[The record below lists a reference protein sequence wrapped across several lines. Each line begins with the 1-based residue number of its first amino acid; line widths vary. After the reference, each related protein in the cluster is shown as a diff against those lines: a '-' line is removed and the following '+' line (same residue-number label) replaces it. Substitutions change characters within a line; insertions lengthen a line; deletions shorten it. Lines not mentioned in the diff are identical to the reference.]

1 MCTLPFFTFRYISFE
16 SCAGNLK
23 DLVSGNYKGPSIGT
37 NSEILA
43 QITTGLDFLHS
54 KKFFHRDLKPSNILI
69 SHPFRGISPRVK
81 LSNFA
86 FSPISNP
93 LNPLPFWKQAG
104 TNKAWMA
111 PEIHQLNIVALPMNV
126 FSLGL
131 IFAFFLSGGLH
142 PFSLDKEE
150 RVANIKK
157 RQPIILTANQL
168 LNVTGVAGAEVFN
181 LICLMLNF
189 DPEQRPAVSQILN
202 HPFLKQQRTV
212 LGNFQIPTELF
223 IPNAVEIPSAIDC
236 NSSLRPASADQQVAE
251 GAKNNV
257 DVTTQ
262 LQDSNLDASH
272 RGRSNANPSSFA
284 SEPPASSSGL
294 QQNKEHSNRYIN
306 AHLLIYNEY

>member
-1 MCTLPFFTFRYISFE
+1 MEDC
-16 SCAGNLK
+16 
-23 DLVSGNYKGPSIGT
+23 
-37 NSEILA
+37 
-43 QITTGLDFLHS
+43 
-54 KKFFHRDLKPSNILI
+54 
-69 SHPFRGISPRVK
+69 
-81 LSNFA
+81 
-86 FSPISNP
+86 
-93 LNPLPFWKQAG
+93 
-104 TNKAWMA
+104 
-111 PEIHQLNIVALPMNV
+111 
-126 FSLGL
+126 
-131 IFAFFLSGGLH
+131 H